1 MRRRITGSVSQDAYF
16 SSGDNKMNRYVHVA
30 LAFLLALFTV
40 QAQAGIVIGGT
51 RVVYDGDKRGLS
63 VHP

>member
-1 MRRRITGSVSQDAYF
+1 
-16 SSGDNKMNRYVHVA
+16 MNRYVHVA